1 MSNVFSR
8 RRSRVRATRHD
19 CKDVIFKSRT
29 TDGRPARG
37 GAEFPSLRTFSV
49 PARGGFHESE
59 NRNRKRT
66 RQIEEN
72 PTAGAR
78 DLRTEHPRK
87 RRATKIR
94 SENANACDAPE
105 ARGIARN
112 GAELRNCVSPAVSS
126 FRRSR
131 RKLVETGSR
140 DALGRLRGVAV
151 LFLITAAPGG

>member
-29 TDGRPARG
+29 ADGRPARG
-37 GAEFPSLRTFSV
+37 GAEFPSLRTFSF
-49 PARGGFHESE
+49 PARGDFHESE
-59 NRNRKRT
+59 NRDQKRT

-78 DLRTEHPRK
+78 DLRTKHPRK

-112 GAELRNCVSPAVSS
+112 GAELRNCVSLLCPLFAVLGVNSS
-126 FRRSR
+126 
-131 RKLVETGSR
+131 KR
-140 DALGRLRGVAV
+140 DAGMRLGVSGASRCY
-151 LFLITAAPGG
+151 F